1 MRTTTT
7 NTGDRVGFGALIEK
21 VKQAEATL
29 ESRERLTTDA
39 WDRFRA
45 TWRATWTP
53 WRIVGAGAVAGF
65 IVGKAEPL
73 RKTATGSGALQL
85 FSALAG
91 LFAGGSAQAAASEA
105 EHAAGEAEHAA
116 ETAEQTA
123 EQAAA
128 PAAAGYVPPRAPPS
142 GFPGA

>member
-7 NTGDRVGFGALIEK
+7 DAGDGVGFGALIDK

-29 ESRERLTTDA
+29 ESRERVTTDA
-39 WDRFRA
+39 WAHFRA
-45 TWRATWTP
+45 TWRAAWTP
-53 WRIVGAGAVAGF
+53 WRIVGVGVVAGF

-85 FSALAG
+85 LSALAG

-128 PAAAGYVPPRAPPS
+128 ATAAADVPPP